1 MQALTT
7 RERLLQAGLALML
20 SKGYAATTVDEICAA
35 AGVSKG
41 SFYHAFPSKEDLG
54 LAILD
59 DYFQRQMTAY
69 GDGPHRRIADP
80 RERAFAFLDHV
91 ERTASGVW
99 SSGCL
104 LGVFALDMAESSPK
118 IQARLADLFDRM
130 SASLARLFEPL
141 LPAGKRKSQPTA
153 DELAS
158 HFIAMV
164 EGSIVLAKAHQDGSR
179 IVSGIRSFRRYLE
192 CVIR

>member
-59 DYFQRQMTAY
+59 DYFQRQMAAY

-80 RERAFAFLDHV
+80 RERALAFLDHV
-91 ERTASGVW
+91 ERTVSGVW

-104 LGVFALDMAESSPK
+104 LGVFALDLAESSPK
-118 IQARLADLFDRM
+118 IQGRLAELFDRM
-130 SASLARLFEPL
+130 SASLARLFQPL
-141 LPAGKRKSQPTA
+141 LPAGKRKGTPTA
-153 DELAS
+153 QELAN
-158 HFIAMV
+158 HFVAMV
-164 EGSIVLAKAHQDGSR
+164 EGSIVLAKAHRDGSH

-192 CVIR
+192 CVVR